1 MGRILRDVSER
12 TLIVQGADE
21 VDRIEGTTDRRRYI
35 FSSRFLYDDVYE
47 VKIIRR
53 VGSYY
58 PRSKQNGKRVR

>member
-21 VDRIEGTTDRRRYI
+21 VDRLQGINDSRRFI
-35 FSSRFLYDDVYE
+35 FKSKFLYDDVYE
-47 VKIIRR
+47 VKLISR

-58 PRSKQNGKRVR
+58 PRRKHNG